1 MKCPPADSLVRSFKN
16 ALALVQSVLAVLVLS
31 ANALAR
37 TWADP
42 PESSEPFKELEI
54 SSV

>member
-1 MKCPPADSLVRSFKN
+1 MKCPPADSLVRSLKN
-16 ALALVQSVLAVLVLS
+16 ALALAQSVLAVLVLS
-31 ANALAR
+31 AR
-37 TWADP
+37 GFTWADP